1 MQLILLMLI
10 MGLLLFIGVFAGVNV
25 LLGRTNKV
33 KDLFREPEVE
43 KKKEDGIT
51 RKFVRRVE
59 RIFKPLGEIL
69 PRSPEEMSRQEQKLW
84 QAGIRRKDGPVMLYG
99 AKLGLVLGI
108 LLISSVTGH
117 LQQHFFP
124 MLVVAFFAGSFLPD
138 VWLSRKVKK
147 RKETIGLSL
156 ADAVDLTVVCV
167 EAGLGLDQS
176 LMRIGEEM
184 KHSHPDLSEELSL
197 YHLEVRTGRNRV
209 DALRNLGKRTDVE
222 DLNSLVTV
230 LIQSDRFGTSIG
242 KSLRIFADSFR
253 TKRRQRAEER
263 AAKMTIKM
271 IPALIV
277 FILPAL
283 IVVVIGPAIIAAIRE
298 VLPGLTGR

>member
-1 MQLILLMLI
+1 

-43 KKKEDGIT
+43 KKKDGIS
-51 RKFVRRVE
+51 RKFVRRIE

-108 LLISSVTGH
+108 LLLSSVTGH
-117 LQQHFFP
+117 FQQHFFP

-184 KHSHPDLSEELSL
+184 K
-197 YHLEVRTGRNRV
+197 
-209 DALRNLGKRTDVE
+209 
-222 DLNSLVTV
+222 
-230 LIQSDRFGTSIG
+230 DRPS
-242 KSLRIFADSFR
+242 
-253 TKRRQRAEER
+253 
-263 AAKMTIKM
+263 
-271 IPALIV
+271 
-277 FILPAL
+277 
-283 IVVVIGPAIIAAIRE
+283 
-298 VLPGLTGR
+298 

>member
-1 MQLILLMLI
+1 MIQ
-10 MGLLLFIGVFAGVNV
+10 
-25 LLGRTNKV
+25 
-33 KDLFREPEVE
+33 
-43 KKKEDGIT
+43 
-51 RKFVRRVE
+51 
-59 RIFKPLGEIL
+59 
-69 PRSPEEMSRQEQKLW
+69 
-84 QAGIRRKDGPVMLYG
+84 
-99 AKLGLVLGI
+99 
-108 LLISSVTGH
+108 GH

-124 MLVVAFFAGSFLPD
+124 VLVVAFFAGSFLPD
-138 VWLSRKVKK
+138 VWLSRKTKK

-176 LMRIGEEM
+176 LMRIGEEI
-184 KHSHPDLSEELSL
+184 KLSHPDLSEELGL

-222 DLNSLVTV
+222 DLNSLVSV
-230 LIQSDRFGTSIG
+230 LIQSDRFGTSIAH
-242 KSLRIFADSFR
+242 SLRIFADSFR

-277 FILPAL
+277 FILPAV
-283 IVVVIGPAIIAAIRE
+283 IVVVIGPAVIAAIRE

>member
-10 MGLLLFIGVFAGVNV
+10 MGLLLFIGVFAGASF

-43 KKKEDGIT
+43 EKKKDGIG
-51 RKFVRRVE
+51 RKFLHRVE

-117 LQQHFFP
+117 LQQHFFL
-124 MLVVAFFAGSFLPD
+124 MLVLAFFGGAFLPD
-138 VWLSRKVKK
+138 LWLSRKVKK

-184 KHSHPDLSEELSL
+184 KHSHPDLSEELGL

-242 KSLRIFADSFR
+242 QSLRIFADSFR

-283 IVVVIGPAIIAAIRE
+283 LVVVMGPAVIAAIRE

>member
-1 MQLILLMLI
+1 MQLILLILV
-10 MGLLLFIGVFAGVNV
+10 MGLLLFVGVFAGVSV
-25 LLGRTNKV
+25 FLGRSNKL
-33 KDLFREPEVE
+33 KDLFREPEVK
-43 KKKEDGIT
+43 KKKEGIA
-51 RKFVRRVE
+51 RKVLKQVE
-59 RIFKPLGEIL
+59 TVFKPLGEIL
-69 PRSPEEMSRQEQKLW
+69 PRSPEEMSRKEQKLW

-108 LLISSVTGH
+108 LLVSSLTGH
-117 LQQHFFP
+117 LQQDFFL

-138 VWLSRKVKK
+138 LWLSRRVNK
-147 RKETIGLSL
+147 RKEKIGLSL

-184 KHSHPDLSEELSL
+184 KNSHPDLSEELGL
-197 YHLEVRTGRNRV
+197 YHLEVRTGRKRV
-209 DALRNLGKRTDVE
+209 DALRNLAKRTDVE

-230 LIQSDRFGTSIG
+230 LIQSDRFGTSIAQ
-242 KSLRIFADSFR
+242 SLRIFAETFR

-277 FILPAL
+277 FILPAVV
-283 IVVVIGPAIIAAIRE
+283 VVVIGPAIIAAIRE

>member
-1 MQLILLMLI
+1 
-10 MGLLLFIGVFAGVNV
+10 
-25 LLGRTNKV
+25 
-33 KDLFREPEVE
+33 
-43 KKKEDGIT
+43 
-51 RKFVRRVE
+51 
-59 RIFKPLGEIL
+59 
-69 PRSPEEMSRQEQKLW
+69 MSRQEQKLW

>member
-1 MQLILLMLI
+1 MQLMLLMLI
-10 MGLLLFIGVFAGVNV
+10 MGLLLFIGLFAGANF

-43 KKKEDGIT
+43 KKKKDGIA
-51 RKFVRRVE
+51 RKFLDRVE

-84 QAGIRRKDGPVMLYG
+84 QAGIRRKDGPVLLYG

-124 MLVVAFFAGSFLPD
+124 MLVAAFFGGAFLPD

-176 LMRIGEEM
+176 LMRIGDEK
-184 KHSHPDLSEELSL
+184 KHSHPDLSEELGL

-242 KSLRIFADSFR
+242 QSLRIFADSFR

-283 IVVVIGPAIIAAIRE
+283 LVVVMGPAVIAAIRE